1 MQAVSIKIAPFFLI
15 IILKTIQNL
24 LFLYQIMNL
33 SLCICMFVCEA
44 TCLGRI
50 GPQAV
55 SCTGINVHELV
66 RLFYIV
72 AAVF

>member
-1 MQAVSIKIAPFFLI
+1 
-15 IILKTIQNL
+15 
-24 LFLYQIMNL
+24 MNL

-50 GPQAV
+50 GPHAV
-55 SCTGINVHELV
+55 SRTGINLQVSQLV

>member
-1 MQAVSIKIAPFFLI
+1 MQAVSTKIAPIFLI
-15 IILKTIQNL
+15 TILKTIQNL
-24 LFLYQIMNL
+24 LFLYLIMNC

-50 GPQAV
+50 GPQGV
-55 SCTGINVHELV
+55 SCTGINLHELV
-66 RLFYIV
+66 KLFYIV